1 LVRAADAVFIDSSA
15 MESEEVARTIAMLAR
30 TKSGGPALPG

>member
-1 LVRAADAVFIDSSA
+1 MDSSA

-30 TKSGGPALPG
+30 IKSRELALPG